1 MAGNTS
7 ESESLDALLAE
18 YSVGQMSPPAAALV
32 SAHLD
37 MRPESAAFVADLESA
52 GGTWLDDL
60 EPADVDQRDAILDA
74 IFASDQERDDPV
86 GADTATTAGL
96 VPPQIAELLSIDGD
110 DIPWKSRLGGI
121 REVRRK
127 YADGS
132 SASLLWIRAGQQIP
146 THTHDGVELT
156 LVLQGAFTDEDE
168 RYGPGDVAIADDDV
182 DHCPTAEPHED
193 CICFVVLDAP
203 LKFTGPVTRFLG
215 PILNG

>member
-7 ESESLDALLAE
+7 ESESLDALLAD
-18 YSVGQMSPPAAALV
+18 YCAGNLSAPAAALV

-37 MRPESAAFVADLESA
+37 LRSESATFVADLESA
-52 GGTWLDDL
+52 GAAWLGEL
-60 EPADVDQRDAILDA
+60 PPADVDDRDRILGA
-74 IFASDQERDDPV
+74 IFASDQEVDEDV
-86 GADTATTAGL
+86 DGAASSGDGL
-96 VPPQIAELLSIDGD
+96 VPAQIAELLGIEGD
-110 DIPWKSRLGGI
+110 EIPWKSRLGGI

-156 LVLQGAFTDEDE
+156 LVLQGAFSDEHG
-168 RYGPGDVAIADDDV
+168 RFGPGDVSIADDDV
-182 DHCPTAEPHED
+182 DHCPTAEPGDD
-193 CICFVVLDAP
+193 CICFIVLEAP

>member
-7 ESESLDALLAE
+7 ESQDLDALLAE
-18 YSVGQMSPPAAALV
+18 YSAGHVSAPAAALV

-60 EPADVDQRDAILDA
+60 RPADVDHRDSILDA
-74 IFASDQERDDPV
+74 IFASDQEDGNPV
-86 GADTATTAGL
+86 GVDTAAAAGL
-96 VPPQIAELLSIDGD
+96 VPPQIAELLGIDGN

-127 YADGS
+127 YVDGS

-146 THTHDGVELT
+146 THTHDGIELT
-156 LVLQGAFTDEDE
+156 LVLQGAFSDADG
-168 RYGPGDVAIADDDV
+168 RFGRGDVAIADDDV
-182 DHCPTAEPHED
+182 DHCPTAEPGED